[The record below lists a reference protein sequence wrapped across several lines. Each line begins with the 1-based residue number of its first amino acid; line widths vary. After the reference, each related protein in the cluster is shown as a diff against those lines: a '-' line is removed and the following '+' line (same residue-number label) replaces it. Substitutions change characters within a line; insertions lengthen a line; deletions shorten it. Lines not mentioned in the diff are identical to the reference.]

1 MMGIK
6 HSPRI
11 NFHNYIFQSD
21 INIITAKDGSV
32 FMKNPQLKKERA
44 TCIQERKDLFKEKLF
59 QNFPITIVAISK
71 YYDQFHLDLEKMV
84 DVRYDQSSSQK
95 LN

>member
-1 MMGIK
+1 MMSIK

-11 NFHNYIFQSD
+11 NFHDYIFQSD

-32 FMKNPQLKKERA
+32 VMKNPQLKKERA
-44 TCIQERKDLFKEKLF
+44 TCIQERKDLFKEKLI

-71 YYDQFHLDLEKMV
+71 YYGQFHLDLEKMV